1 MKGGKHNNAA
11 PKMAAGKQYKGPP
24 PGQRRTG
31 AVPKGYKTSGTSARQ
46 K

>member
-1 MKGGKHNNAA
+1 MNNAA
-11 PKMAAGKQYKGPP
+11 PKKAANAQYKGPP

-31 AVPKGYKTSGTSARQ
+31 SVPKGYKTGGVAPRQ

>member
-1 MKGGKHNNAA
+1 MKGSHNNAA
-11 PKMAAGKQYKGPP
+11 PKKAANSQYKGPP

-31 AVPKGYKTSGTSARQ
+31 AVPKGYKTGGTSARQ